1 MGRLHKAWSK
11 RSCHSHQSSLQH
23 DLCHRVRELYD
34 CFTLSAAKTA
44 DKVRCCSAA
53 SPTTTTRPERRRRR
67 WSRVLIQEC
76 NFKVWWNQN
85 EPLTCRGGLIVLS
98 CQLYVGSTTHSA
110 KTLYISSIT
119 ECGNLKMKAW
129 LNPIKW
135 IINGLMLSHAKTDT
149 STPPACHSRQTEI
162 KDDGNRRGGVY
173 GYVGLR
179 FISLSH
185 MVMAGFPPPSTFP
198 CKTCHHKER
207 LMISD
212 ATRKMFQLRLTETRL
227 AW

>member
-53 SPTTTTRPERRRRR
+53 SPTTTTRPERRRRRRR

-135 IINGLMLSHAKTDT
+135 LSTVWCFHTPKQTPPP
-149 STPPACHSRQTEI
+149 PPACHSRQTEM
-162 KDDGNRRGGVY
+162 KDDGNRPGGVY

-185 MVMAGFPPPSTFP
+185 MVMAGFPPPPLFLVKHVIT
-198 CKTCHHKER
+198 KNV
-207 LMISD
+207 
-212 ATRKMFQLRLTETRL
+212 
-227 AW
+227 